1 MHFQRSL
8 FALVA
13 AMLLATHMSL
23 VSGQGLPV
31 QYGLL
36 GLGDLT
42 TSDQAGPYNVPL
54 VQAHEVEGE
63 WLICCWISSAVN
75 YAVG

>member
-1 MHFQRSL
+1 MHPRPVL
-8 FALVA
+8 FVLAA
-13 AMLLATHMSL
+13 AMLLATHMSV

-42 TSDQAGPYNVPL
+42 TSDQAGPYNVPA

-63 WLICCWISSAVN
+63 RLI
-75 YAVG
+75 GF

>member
-1 MHFQRSL
+1 MHLRHSL
-8 FALVA
+8 FVLAAAL
-13 AMLLATHMSL
+13 LLATHMSL

-42 TSDQAGPYNVPL
+42 TSDQAGPYSVPA
-54 VQAHEVEGE
+54 VQAFEVEGE
-63 WLICCWISSAVN
+63 CLIYEYGTMHLHCILL
-75 YAVG
+75 